1 MAGGSDPVRL
11 VCRHRPVRRRAGVR
25 AREAGLSG
33 RADEKAVVPNTVE
46 AARQDMEQEAA
57 DELIDRERH
66 VLPPVAVVTTIVRV
80 AEGDDSFV
88 EGDQAAVRDCDP
100 MGVAGQVG
108 EHCLRSRERCLG
120 IGHPTLLPDRR
131 EMPQECLPLGEMSWC
146 TEEVEPPGIMQSDQP
161 GKVQPSKQ
169 FAEYAHR
176 KQEGRLPQPQAPS
189 RAAGSFVGP
198 EADVVPSVV
207 GPSS

>member
-1 MAGGSDPVRL
+1 MPDTM
-11 VCRHRPVRRRAGVR
+11 
-25 AREAGLSG
+25 EA
-33 RADEKAVVPNTVE
+33 T
-46 AARQDMEQEAA
+46 RQDMEQEAA

-66 VLPPVAVVTTIVRV
+66 DLLSVAAVAAVVLV
-80 AEGDDSFV
+80 AEGDASFV
-88 EGDQAAVRDCDP
+88 KGDQAAVRDCDP
-100 MGVAGQVG
+100 VGVAGQVG
-108 EHCLRSRERCLG
+108 EHCLRPRERCLG

-131 EMPQECLPLGEMSWC
+131 KMPQECLSLGEMSKC
-146 TEEVEPPGIMQSDQP
+146 TEEVEPPGVVQSDQP
-161 GKVQPSKQ
+161 DKVQPSKQ
-169 FAEYAHR
+169 FAEYAQR